1 MQQNSQTPTIYSRSM
16 ITRNIS
22 LPISVLGRDMES
34 TLSRHIKHLY
44 EGKCIIEGYVRP
56 ESIQLITFSSGLI
69 ERGNFVRVEI
79 IFECDICF
87 PVEGMEISCLV
98 KSVVKAGI
106 RAESATD
113 VPSPIVVFI
122 SKDHHYKHSAFAS
135 IRVGDIIIAR
145 VIGHRFELNDANIS
159 IVAELPLSRNTQ
171 RDKRRTM
178 GGSSSDSI
186 TISSTTI

>member
-1 MQQNSQTPTIYSRSM
+1 MQQDSQTPTIYSRSM
-16 ITRNIS
+16 VTRNIS

-34 TLSRHIKHLY
+34 TILRHIKHLY
-44 EGKCIIEGYVRP
+44 EGKCIVEGYVRP
-56 ESIQLITFSSGLI
+56 ESIQLITFSSGVI

-122 SKDHHYKHSAFAS
+122 SKDHHYKHSAFAG
-135 IRVGDIIIAR
+135 IRVGDIILAR
-145 VIGHRFELNDANIS
+145 VVGHRFELNDTNIS
-159 IVAELPLSRNTQ
+159 IVAELLLPRE
-171 RDKRRTM
+171 KHRTR